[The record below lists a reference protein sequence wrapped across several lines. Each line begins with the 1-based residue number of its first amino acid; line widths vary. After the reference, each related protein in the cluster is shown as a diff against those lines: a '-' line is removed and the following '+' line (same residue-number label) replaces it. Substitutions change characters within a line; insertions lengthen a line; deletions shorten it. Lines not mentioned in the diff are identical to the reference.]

1 MKKTHTFNLF
11 SGAKTAAVLVCSMY
25 ACSVAAQVPAYYQ
38 KRYSLSAVDAAT
50 ASSSLGSSLIIAGNS
65 EHVAPAIPKDF
76 VGLMRTDA
84 QGAIPQSATTFSSIY
99 ELKQG
104 LTSLAISTKGVASPG
119 GTAATP
125 TSVITVAGNIGTS
138 PEVFV
143 LTTNDNGSV
152 RSAKKLLIPPFA
164 SQDVN
169 VAAVTGKA
177 FTNNNVFV
185 SDIVFIAGHV
195 DVSSALPNSSA
206 VPFVIAMNSVT
217 NTIIWAKIYDLN
229 SFGIAGE
236 REEVAD
242 IMLSDN
248 ELIVTGNARAAS
260 QQGRGFVFRLNPSNG
275 NLIGI
280 PFMISFKLPTKI
292 KSISPT
298 NTFSSQLHQIH
309 LCGET
314 ADILLNNGRANDT
327 WVATLNTV
335 NPTVVW
341 SKQYDY
347 SNLGDN
353 GATHVTNLGGRL
365 LVTGSAAQGTVGG
378 DEDMTVLRLDPAD
391 GTVDFEATYG
401 KPGRDFGIGAEH
413 HFGNAGFRAVGNGD
427 VFSQTRGFYA
437 VSAYYNGISG
447 CNENITSVSPVN
459 LSINPTNT
467 SLQAYVITPDV
478 QELTVVRTLVGTA
491 VTNCSSLSV
500 PGGDNSHQAEFEEES
515 VTITA
520 DPELAAYPNPVNT
533 AGALFINYTGAGAD
547 AVDLQVYDATGREV
561 ISRRETI
568 QSGKNTFQLSPGNLV
583 PGSYLLLIREG
594 DRVSR
599 QQLLVY

>member
-1 MKKTHTFNLF
+1 MF
-11 SGAKTAAVLVCSMY
+11 SGVKTLTLLVCTVY
-25 ACSVAAQVPAYYQ
+25 ASHVAAQVPAYYQ
-38 KRYSLSAVDAAT
+38 KRYGLSVADNVT
-50 ASSSLGSSLIIAGNS
+50 ASSSLGSSLIITANGK
-65 EHVAPAIPKDF
+65 HTLPAVPRDF
-76 VGLMRTDA
+76 VCLLRSDA
-84 QGAIPQSATTFSSIY
+84 QGSIAPTANTFSSLY

-104 LTSLAISTKGVASPG
+104 TTSLPISTRGVASPG
-119 GTAATP
+119 STVATP
-125 TSVITVAGNIGTS
+125 ANVITVAGNIGLT
-138 PEVFV
+138 PDLFV
-143 LTTNDNGSV
+143 LTTNGDGSV
-152 RSAKKLLIPPFA
+152 RSAKKLIIPPF
-164 SQDVN
+164 STPECSIT
-169 VAAVTGKA
+169 AVTGKA

-185 SDIVFIAGHV
+185 SDIVFLAGHV
-195 DVSSALPNSSA
+195 DVSSAFPNSA
-206 VPFVIAMNSVT
+206 TVPFVIAMNSTT
-217 NTIIWAKIYDLN
+217 NTIIWSKIYDIS
-229 SFGIAGE
+229 SFGVAGE

-242 IMLSDN
+242 MMLSDN
-248 ELIVTGNARAAS
+248 ELIVTGNARGGS
-260 QQGRGFVFRLNPSNG
+260 FQGRGFVLKLNPSNG
-275 NLIGI
+275 NLIGN
-280 PFMISFKLPTKI
+280 PFMITFKYPTKI

-298 NTFSSQLHQIH
+298 NTFSAQLHQIH

-314 ADILLNNGRANDT
+314 QDIVLNNGRANDT

-335 NPTVVW
+335 TPTVVW

-353 GATHVTNLGGRL
+353 GANDVNNLGGRL

-378 DEDMTVLRLDPAD
+378 DQDITVLRLDPAD

-401 KPGRDFGIGAEH
+401 KPGKDIGISAEH
-413 HFGNAGFRAVGNGD
+413 HFGNAGFRAVGSGD
-427 VFSQTRGFYA
+427 ILPQVQGVYA

-459 LSINPTNT
+459 MSINT
-467 SLQAYVITPDV
+467 SFTTVQSFAIAPGV
-478 QELTVVRTLVGTA
+478 QELTVVKLNAGVT
-491 VTNCSSLSV
+491 VTNCSSTSV
-500 PGGDNSHQAEFEEES
+500 PGGDNSHQAEFEEET

-533 AGALFINYTGAGAD
+533 AGALFIDYTGAGAA

-561 ISRRETI
+561 INRRETI

-599 QQLLVY
+599 QQLLVH